1 MREGEFLRER
11 REREF
16 QAKVLDALDKQKN
29 NRFLSII
36 NSAAFLWFLSALF
49 VTAGGSYYTKYQEC
63 ARQADE
69 TIDKFQHL
77 NEELY
82 IRRKAIF
89 QAISDGAS
97 MDAIRSSI
105 KDLPSIYV
113 ELKPRTIPDLDA
125 EFRKLNARI
134 DHSRL
139 DELIARFQ
147 VSDPTVTP
155 FQMKTFGS
163 IALGIVAKSWPETAL
178 DNLKYFAHRYQV
190 SFERGYLAVRY
201 TEFFPNCSFSTVSHL
216 MLSTSKPDL
225 VQAIPH
231 PLYVNTSVP
240 MP

>member
-89 QAISDGAS
+89 QAISDGAN
-97 MDAIRSSI
+97 MDAIRTSI

-113 ELKPRTIPDLDA
+113 
-125 EFRKLNARI
+125 
-134 DHSRL
+134 
-139 DELIARFQ
+139 
-147 VSDPTVTP
+147 
-155 FQMKTFGS
+155 
-163 IALGIVAKSWPETAL
+163 
-178 DNLKYFAHRYQV
+178 
-190 SFERGYLAVRY
+190 
-201 TEFFPNCSFSTVSHL
+201 
-216 MLSTSKPDL
+216 
-225 VQAIPH
+225 
-231 PLYVNTSVP
+231 
-240 MP
+240 